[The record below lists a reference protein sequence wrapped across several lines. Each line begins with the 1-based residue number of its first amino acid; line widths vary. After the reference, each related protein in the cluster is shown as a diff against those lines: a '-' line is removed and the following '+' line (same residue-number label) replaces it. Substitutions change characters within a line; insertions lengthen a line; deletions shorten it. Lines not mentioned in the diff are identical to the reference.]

1 VAAAVGPTVRRRRL
15 GAELR
20 RLRER
25 AGLTLADAA
34 GHLDTSDST
43 LSRVEN
49 GRGTL
54 RRTDVQAML
63 DLYDVR
69 EESLRE
75 SLLRLTRD
83 VRRKGWWQD
92 YRDVISEPYGDY
104 ISLEMDAASQRLH
117 TIELVPG
124 LLQTQQYTRS
134 LAEAWLVW
142 TTPEEIENFVTV
154 RLQRQQVLDRDDP
167 LELWAVMNET
177 ALHQMVGGRE
187 VMREQLEHLLASA
200 RRPNLTIQVLPWAAG
215 AHAVMD
221 QPFVILGFRQP
232 TDPDVVCLDH
242 LTSTLYLE
250 RDDEVG
256 MYTRIFDHLRSSALS
271 PRDTA
276 SMIANRIKEL

>member
-1 VAAAVGPTVRRRRL
+1 VAAAAGPTVRRRRL

-20 RLRER
+20 RLREH
-25 AGLTLADAA
+25 AGLTLAEAA
-34 GHLDTSDST
+34 GQLDTSDST
-43 LSRVEN
+43 LSRIEN
-49 GRGTL
+49 GRGRV

-63 DLYDVR
+63 DLYEVG
-69 EESLRE
+69 EVNVRE
-75 SLLRLTRD
+75 SLLQLTRD
-83 VRRKGWWQD
+83 VRRKGWWQNF
-92 YRDVISEPYGDY
+92 RDVISEPYGDY

-154 RLQRQQVLDRDDP
+154 RAQRQQVLDRDEP
-167 LELWAVMNET
+167 LELWAVMNEV

-187 VMREQLEHLLASA
+187 VMRDQLEHLLAAA

-221 QPFVILGFRQP
+221 QPFVILGFAAP

-242 LTSTLYLE
+242 LTGTLYVE

-256 MYTRIFDHLRSSALS
+256 RYTRIFDHLRSSALS
-271 PRDTA
+271 PRD
-276 SMIANRIKEL
+276 SMTVIANRIKEL